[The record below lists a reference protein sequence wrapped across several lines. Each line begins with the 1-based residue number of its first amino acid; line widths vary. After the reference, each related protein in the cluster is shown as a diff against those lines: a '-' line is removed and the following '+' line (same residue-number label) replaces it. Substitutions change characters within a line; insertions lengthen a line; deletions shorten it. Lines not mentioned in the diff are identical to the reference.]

1 MACGVNGHFGR
12 ECMLSTKDLRNKP
25 ELDLAATLTQVVE
38 GGTAMAGAKSPE
50 LFLMAQRLGLVRA
63 ASWELNLV
71 YDFHL
76 VVTKPTIITVDCHLP
91 YDLDVT
97 EMNILQL

>member
-1 MACGVNGHFGR
+1 MVCGVNGHFGQ

-25 ELDLAATLTQVVE
+25 EPGLAATLTQVAE

-50 LFLMAQRLGLVRA
+50 LSLTAQRLGTVRA
-63 ASWELNLV
+63 ASWEFNLV

-76 VVTKPTIITVDCHLP
+76 VVTKPTIKLWSAICLII
-91 YDLDVT
+91 
-97 EMNILQL
+97 MM